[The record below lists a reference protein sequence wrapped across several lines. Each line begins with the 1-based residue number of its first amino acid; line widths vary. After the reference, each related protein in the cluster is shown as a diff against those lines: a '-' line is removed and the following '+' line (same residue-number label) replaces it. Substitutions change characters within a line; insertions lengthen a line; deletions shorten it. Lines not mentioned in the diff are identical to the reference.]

1 MEPAGEPEEPLSTSR
16 SRAEAALLRMVPPK
30 DQWAIENQP
39 GTTERGRVRD
49 EWPGPAP
56 RAEAEPSAAPP
67 TPAAALVV
75 ASPPPEDVP
84 AEDDSII
91 PWLEP
96 PVVPARPE
104 RPVPPSREAQPE
116 EGPIIVPRDYDEN
129 AARQRKG
136 RRRTAR
142 ARGPLFDPASLG
154 RSIKPS
160 WILAIAGV
168 ILLTLIIFAIFPPG
182 GGAEDAASPDGV
194 NRFTGMPIHTVA
206 TPVRPTAA
214 IAAGTTGVQASVI
227 ANATEES
234 AATAEPTASQRP
246 PIFGA
251 LPGATASLRTVTPET
266 TVTPEAT
273 ATAAA
278 SGATGIQ
285 VVVSSVGGWSGTIG
299 QQAET
304 YTETPVVGNGTQIRG
319 ITGPATMVTA
329 NIQKLDQGA
338 DPLEVRVE
346 RDGVLLKRGLTTDP
360 AGIVALSVQV

>member
-1 MEPAGEPEEPLSTSR
+1 
-16 SRAEAALLRMVPPK
+16 V
-30 DQWAIENQP
+30 
-39 GTTERGRVRD
+39 
-49 EWPGPAP
+49 
-56 RAEAEPSAAPP
+56 
-67 TPAAALVV
+67 
-75 ASPPPEDVP
+75 
-84 AEDDSII
+84 DDPII

-96 PVVPARPE
+96 PVVPAQPE
-104 RPVPPSREAQPE
+104 RPAPPSREAQPE

-129 AARQRKG
+129 TARQRKG

-182 GGAEDAASPDGV
+182 GGAGDAASPDGV

-214 IAAGTTGVQASVI
+214 SAAGTTGVQASVI
-227 ANATEES
+227 TNATEES
-234 AATAEPTASQRP
+234 AATAEPTASRRA

-251 LPGATASLRTVTPET
+251 IPGATTSLR

-273 ATAAA
+273 ATAA
-278 SGATGIQ
+278 STGAPGIQ
-285 VVVSSVGGWSGTIG
+285 VVVASVGGWSGTIG
-299 QQAET
+299 QQGET
-304 YTETPVVGNGTQIRG
+304 YTETPVVGNGTQIRA

-329 NIQKLDQGA
+329 NIQKLDQGT